1 MCSDHFPTSDLR
13 AKTPVPLTESSTAGD
28 GVASGD
34 QSSGL
39 TVSTLT
45 IEASNHFPSS
55 FKPTGVYF
63 CILNLAPSLPQPPHM
78 CCPLSSLSSPPSD
91 PVENITPS
99 EVTVN

>member
-1 MCSDHFPTSDLR
+1 M
-13 AKTPVPLTESSTAGD
+13 PLTESSTAGD

-39 TVSTLT
+39 TVSALT
-45 IEASNHFPSS
+45 TEASNHFPSS

-63 CILNLAPSLPQPPHM
+63 CILNLAPSLPPTPTDS
-78 CCPLSSLSSPPSD
+78 PLSSLSSPTSD